1 MRNSGFSLPPKR
13 YLINLAPADFRKSGT
28 GFDLPV
34 AVALLC
40 CIEHVSPEF
49 LENSIFIGELGLNG
63 TLVPVKGILPMV
75 SQAVKEGFS
84 NCFVS
89 VENAEEAAIVSEMRV
104 FGARTFSE
112 VIDHLQGKRKLSQI
126 LVPTSEK
133 NEKERKYPMD
143 FGDIRGQE
151 TAKRCMQICVAG
163 HHHLLVIGPPGSGK
177 TIDGG
182 ASSLYPAGDG
192 V

>member
-1 MRNSGFSLPPKR
+1 MFCKVYSALCLGIEGRIVRVEADMSSGLPAFQIVGELSAEVRESGARICTAMRNSGFSLPPKR

-63 TLVPVKGILPMV
+63 TLVPVKGILPMI
-75 SQAVKEGFS
+75 SQAAKEGFS

-89 VENAEEAAIVSEMRV
+89 AENAEEAAIVSGMRV
-104 FGARTFSE
+104 FGARSFSE
-112 VIDHLQGKRKLSQI
+112 VIAHLQGKRTLRQI
-126 LVPTSEK
+126 SVPM
-133 NEKERKYPMD
+133 P
-143 FGDIRGQE
+143 
-151 TAKRCMQICVAG
+151 
-163 HHHLLVIGPPGSGK
+163 
-177 TIDGG
+177 
-182 ASSLYPAGDG
+182 
-192 V
+192 